1 VVTRLDYKKLGCGG
15 PSLLEE
21 MAVNHVVSTGTGLD
35 DIGFLITFSFLVASI
50 LLLRRSGIAP
60 ALISSVKGH

>member
-1 VVTRLDYKKLGCGG
+1 
-15 PSLLEE
+15 